1 MLLPDRVSEGDF
13 GQLLLVPEEKLLG
26 RRAQRE
32 ELFKLLAA
40 PTQSAGALD
49 IPNNGGRTVFLYA
62 AMHELRILVRDISVL
77 KMFLDAGAEPEPELK
92 DTDESPALLLAGNK
106 EHTTTAEFLV
116 VPGCSVLWQL
126 QTFLLFF
133 DDVIDVY

>member
-49 IPNNGGRTVFLYA
+49 MAKSGGRTVFLYA
-62 AMHELRILVRDISVL
+62 ASMSLGL
-77 KMFLDAGAEPEPELK
+77 
-92 DTDESPALLLAGNK
+92 
-106 EHTTTAEFLV
+106 
-116 VPGCSVLWQL
+116 
-126 QTFLLFF
+126 
-133 DDVIDVY
+133 